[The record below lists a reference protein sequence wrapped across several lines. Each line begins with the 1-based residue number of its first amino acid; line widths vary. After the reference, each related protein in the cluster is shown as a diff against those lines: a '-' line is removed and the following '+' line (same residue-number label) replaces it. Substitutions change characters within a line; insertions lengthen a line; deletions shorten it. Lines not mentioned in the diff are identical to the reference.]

1 MAIRKR
7 EMAARAYGRMQR
19 FRWIIGRARRAEA
32 LQRELAAAL
41 AGATKSLIAERD
53 CSYESVSGRDGEV
66 PDPDDR
72 RELIDKCLALLER
85 AGQPTYTVRIR
96 AVHRALLER
105 AGQPLYDDL
114 GVVKVLR
121 ETSKGGE
128 NGKQTRNRL

>member
-53 CSYESVSGRDGEV
+53 CSYESVSDRDGEA

-72 RELIDKCLALLER
+72 RELAEADAQIDKCLALLER

-96 AVHRALLER
+96 AVNRELLER
-105 AGQPLYDDL
+105 AGQP
-114 GVVKVLR
+114 
-121 ETSKGGE
+121 
-128 NGKQTRNRL
+128 QTRNRL